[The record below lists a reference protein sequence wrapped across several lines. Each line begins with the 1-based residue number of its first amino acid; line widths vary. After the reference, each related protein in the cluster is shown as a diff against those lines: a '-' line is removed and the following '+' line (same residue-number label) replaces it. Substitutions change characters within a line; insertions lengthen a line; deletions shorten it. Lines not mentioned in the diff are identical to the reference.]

1 MAICLRNYSPASTQK
16 LRASCPLRIN
26 MHLCHRAL
34 RFPILSIYTMTDDP
48 AATPR
53 PGTSINARP
62 AISGQAPIKAEYVG
76 ARLNPYLKPTKI
88 HSLDI

>member
-1 MAICLRNYSPASTQK
+1 
-16 LRASCPLRIN
+16 
-26 MHLCHRAL
+26 
-34 RFPILSIYTMTDDP
+34 MTDDP

-53 PGTSINARP
+53 PETSINARP

-88 HSLDI
+88 HSLGI